1 MSPQFVRSQ
10 FIRFTAVGSLAAT
23 VLFAAACG
31 SSDLGGD
38 RLKAIKTGD
47 TRAKVAEVMG
57 NGPLASTSSAD
68 STRMMQGYRL
78 QRYITNGTTHEILW
92 YREAPG
98 SIEDSL
104 VASLVTP
111 IVIVGDTVVGWGWS
125 FFNKYASAN
134 GLPNP
139 SKDAA
144 RMDSIAK
151 SQLPSGKTP

>member
-10 FIRFTAVGSLAAT
+10 FIRFTIASSLAAT
-23 VLFAAACG
+23 VFFAAACG

-38 RLKAIKTGD
+38 KLKEIKTGD

-57 NGPLASTSSAD
+57 TGPLTSTTGAD
-68 STRMMQGYRL
+68 SSRMMNGYRL
-78 QRYITNGTTHEILW
+78 QRYVNNGATHEILW

-104 VASLVTP
+104 VAALVTP
-111 IVIVGDTVVGWGWS
+111 IVIVGDTVVGWGWR
-125 FFNKYASAN
+125 FFNKYATTN

-144 RMDSIAK
+144 RMDSISKA
-151 SQLPSGKTP
+151 QTQGVRTP